1 MSYDIY
7 AIPVAPGGSVADAF
21 EARSEREETQ
31 DEPLPPTPEEAA
43 LRDRLAAALTGAG
56 LDLEVAH
63 TDEQGDLQLDNGT
76 MQIEL
81 SGRDAVLNFPYWDS
95 LDREQLDRHVFGA
108 LRILREHAGWRA
120 YRPAARRR
128 ARGGRR
134 RHAGGVRRR
143 RRGRRAA
150 LPVAAAA
157 RTPLAFERVDDPCDS
172 GVCGAEVPPLIGSV
186 LTGTGLTLDEA
197 VEAFERG
204 EFPPLLS
211 AVQRRLVEEHAA
223 RR

>member
-120 YRPAARRR
+120 YDPQLDAELEEGDAGMREAFDAGVEAVERPSLWQRL
-128 ARGGRR
+128 
-134 RHAGGVRRR
+134 
-143 RRGRRAA
+143 RGRR
-150 LPVAAAA
+150 
-157 RTPLAFERVDDPCDS
+157 
-172 GVCGAEVPPLIGSV
+172 
-186 LTGTGLTLDEA
+186 
-197 VEAFERG
+197 
-204 EFPPLLS
+204 
-211 AVQRRLVEEHAA
+211 
-223 RR
+223 